1 MQINV
6 YIYNHNI
13 YGKREEYIV
22 RDGGIE
28 GKIFNAAKW
37 STVTEIITKLI
48 SPITNMILAR
58 IVAPEAFGI
67 VATITMIISF
77 ADMFTD
83 AGFQKY
89 LVQHEFKSEEEKF
102 KSANVAFWTNFG
114 VSIILWLLI
123 IIFRDD
129 LAKAVGN
136 PGLGNV
142 IAIACV
148 QLLLTSFSSI
158 QMALYRRDFDFK
170 ALFIIRLV
178 YICIPFV
185 VTIPLAFCGFGYW
198 SLIIG
203 TICMQLYNAVVLT
216 IKSKWKP
223 YMYYDISVLKEMISF
238 SVWSLIEAVSI
249 WFTGWVDIFII
260 GNSLSQNYLGIYKIS
275 ISMVDTIMNLITASF
290 VPVLFSALCRM
301 QKDKNKFNNMYFE
314 IQRLVS
320 IFVFPLGIGVF
331 LYSDLITRILLG
343 KGWEGASTVIGLWS
357 LTSSITIVL
366 GNLASE
372 VYRAKGKPKLS
383 FLAQLLHLVV
393 LAPTCIIAVK
403 YGFNVLVTARAWI
416 RIEAVIVHL
425 IIMSLVMKISI
436 LNTVRNIIPTAI
448 STIAMGIIGVG
459 LQQLSNNTFWTF
471 ISMGLCAIVYF
482 CILYTFPS
490 MRKDMKKVVGKVKIK
505 LSKKTNKLPY

>member
-1 MQINV
+1 M
-6 YIYNHNI
+6 
-13 YGKREEYIV
+13 
-22 RDGGIE
+22 RDEGVE
-28 GKIFNAAKW
+28 GKILNAAKW

-58 IVAPEAFGI
+58 IIAPEAFGV

-89 LVQHEFKSEEEKF
+89 LVQHEFISEEEKF
-102 KSANVAFWTNFG
+102 KNANVAFWTNFG

-129 LAKAVGN
+129 LAKVVGN

-170 ALFIIRLV
+170 TLFIIRIV

-216 IKSKWKP
+216 VKSKWKP
-223 YMYYDISVLKEMISF
+223 SMFYDMSVLKEMISF
-238 SVWSLIEAVSI
+238 SIWSLIEAVSI
-249 WFTGWVDIFII
+249 WFTGWIDMFII
-260 GNSLSQNYLGIYKIS
+260 ANYLSKYYLGVYTIS
-275 ISMVDTIMNLITASF
+275 ISMVNTIMNLITASF
-290 VPVLFSALCRM
+290 IPVLFSVLCRM
-301 QKDKNKFNNMYFE
+301 QNDKIKFDSTYFE

-320 IFVFPLGIGVF
+320 IFVFPLGLGIF
-331 LYSDLITRILLG
+331 LYSDLITKILLG
-343 KGWEGASTVIGLWS
+343 NGWEEASAVIGLWA

-366 GNLASE
+366 GNIASE

-383 FLAQLLHLVV
+383 FLAQVLHLVV
-393 LAPTCIIAVK
+393 LVPACIIAAK
-403 YGFNVLVTARAWI
+403 YGFTVLVTARAWI
-416 RIEAVIVHL
+416 RLEAVLVHL
-425 IIMSLVMKISI
+425 LIMSLVMKISI
-436 LNTVRNIIPTAI
+436 NRTVRNVLPTAVA
-448 STIAMGIIGVG
+448 TIFMGGIGFG
-459 LQQLSNNTFWTF
+459 LQQWSKNTVWTF
-471 ISMGLCAIVYF
+471 LSIGLCIITYF
-482 CILYTFPS
+482 IILYVFPS
-490 MRKDMKKVVGKVKIK
+490 MRKEMKKAVGIVKVKLI
-505 LSKKTNKLPY
+505 KKTNKLQH